1 VDVNSIWADPSMISL
16 VQEILHSG
24 GSIAFTMQSIITILT
39 GLAYYDQL
47 VQFNDLSNITQTDF
61 ISVTAPVKK
70 RGLIAVSVVLGAHL
84 VLILGIILP
93 LFLKQTTVSTL
104 GNAWQ
109 AVAQVYGDKT
119 KEMLDKAPLA
129 VDSVVEEM
137 VKRPEGKK
145 GKLKNHEI
153 VGIGL
158 AEGGSGTDIIT
169 AKGGYVRMAGGE
181 EGMRRTAHGRDA
193 GSSDDVSADVSGRG
207 RNSRE
212 GRLAGD
218 TPPLHA
224 SWRAKCADWPR
235 KWLGRNWTGP
245 IISCESA

>member
-1 VDVNSIWADPSMISL
+1 
-16 VQEILHSG
+16 
-24 GSIAFTMQSIITILT
+24 
-39 GLAYYDQL
+39 

-70 RGLIAVSVVLGAHL
+70 RGLIVVSVVLGSHL

-129 VDSVVEEM
+129 VDSVVEEV

-169 AKGGYVRMAGGE
+169 AKGGYIRVAGGE

-193 GSSDDVSADVSGRG
+193 GSSDDVSADVSGRD

-218 TPPLHA
+218 IPPLYTLPGEQNAQTGHENGVA
-224 SWRAKCADWPR
+224 GIGRAQ
-235 KWLGRNWTGP
+235 
-245 IISCESA
+245 